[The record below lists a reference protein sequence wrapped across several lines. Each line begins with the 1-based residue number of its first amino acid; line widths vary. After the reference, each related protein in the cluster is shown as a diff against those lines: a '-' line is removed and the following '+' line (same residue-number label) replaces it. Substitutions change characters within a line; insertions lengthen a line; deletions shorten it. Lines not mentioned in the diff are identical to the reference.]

1 MSGGSRRPMA
11 KLSLLLAATAAVC
24 LGQLPGFSETAAT
37 ATQVEGQVS
46 YLKDGRTAWAIS
58 KGDRIPIQTPITTG
72 PNGHAVFQVSDGST
86 FEVYPNSIAT
96 FRQNP
101 NNWRDLID
109 LWVGRVRVHIEHLL
123 GPNPNNVHT
132 PTAVISVRG
141 TTFDV
146 TVEDDT
152 ETTQID
158 VEEGI
163 VDVRHNLL
171 YGQQTLTDG
180 MSLRVYR
187 NVPIAAASLD
197 KANLAKK
204 FGKMAMDALATLAN
218 RSVKIGVGG
227 GGPTVGSGCGRPGS
241 PGCPGAPPPPTTGPG
256 TPPPPG
262 TGPGLPPLP

>member
-1 MSGGSRRPMA
+1 MSGSSRRRTA
-11 KLSLLLAATAAVC
+11 KLSLLLAVAASVC
-24 LGQLPGFSETAAT
+24 LAQFSPPGETAAT
-37 ATQVEGQVS
+37 AIKVEGRVS
-46 YLKDGRTAWAIS
+46 FLKDGRVEWAINL
-58 KGDRIPIQTPITTG
+58 GDRIPIQTPITTG
-72 PNGHAVFQVSDGST
+72 PNGHAIFQVSDGST

-101 NNWRDLID
+101 NNWRDLVD
-109 LWVGRVRVHIEHLL
+109 LYVGRIRVHIEHLL

-146 TVEDDT
+146 TVDDDT

-163 VDVRHNLL
+163 VDVRHNLM
-171 YGQQTLTDG
+171 YGEKTLTDG

-187 NVPIAAASLD
+187 NIPIAAAGLD
-197 KANLAKK
+197 KANLAKRL
-204 FGKMAMDALATLAN
+204 GKAAMDALSTLAN
-218 RSVKIGVGG
+218 HNIKIGGG
-227 GGPTVGSGCGRPGS
+227 SPGTVGSGCKPGTA
-241 PGCPGAPPPPTTGPG
+241 GCGGAPPPPTTGPG
-256 TPPPPG
+256 TPPPPA